1 MVWLKDAINDM
12 FQLLMSLSLKARAIL
27 CASIIFL
34 VGGYYIMDRYLDY
47 KTEIIRITGQYVA
60 QPKQSDNKNINMGK
74 AGRIDK
80 TTEKITAL
88 SGTQK

>member
-1 MVWLKDAINDM
+1 MTWLKDTINDM
-12 FQLLMSLSLKARAIL
+12 FQLLMSLSLKARAML

-34 VGGYYIMDRYLDY
+34 VGGYFMMDRYLDY
-47 KTEIIRITGQYVA
+47 KTESLRIVA
-60 QPKQSDNKNINMGK
+60 QPKQSDNKNIDMGK

-80 TTEKITAL
+80 ITEKITAL

>member
-1 MVWLKDAINDM
+1 
-12 FQLLMSLSLKARAIL
+12 
-27 CASIIFL
+27 
-34 VGGYYIMDRYLDY
+34 MDRYLDY

>member
-1 MVWLKDAINDM
+1 MTWLKDAINDM
-12 FQLLMSLSLKARAIL
+12 FQLLMSLSLKARAML

-47 KTEIIRITGQYVA
+47 KTESLRIVA
-60 QPKQSDNKNINMGK
+60 QPKQSDNKNINNINMGK

-80 TTEKITAL
+80 ITEKITAL

>member
-1 MVWLKDAINDM
+1 MTWLKDAINDM
-12 FQLLMSLSLKARAIL
+12 FQLLMSLSLKARAML

-47 KTEIIRITGQYVA
+47 KTESLRIVA

-74 AGRIDK
+74 ATGIYK
-80 TTEKITAL
+80 GTEKITAL

>member
-1 MVWLKDAINDM
+1 MIWIKDAINDM
-12 FQLLMSLSLKARAIL
+12 FQLLMSLSLKARTML

-47 KTEIIRITGQYVA
+47 KTESLRIVA